1 QRLMLQ
7 FTTETKVYMRRNGE
21 LEWVE
26 VEEVEGDIE
35 ELIDK
40 QKISQV
46 RGKPAPIES
55 DTRERSYAMDQVTV
69 RAAGMIPEG
78 TRDLAAGVPANEILV
93 IIAKNVDEYNR
104 VAHLEV
110 ENRVEIQVVNGEG
123 VDEIGLEWYQILN
136 LKDGQYEAL
145 FGWLMDTKYMDGIR
159 LNDLNELMDPRV
171 AEQIHKN
178 V

>member
-1 QRLMLQ
+1 
-7 FTTETKVYMRRNGE
+7 
-21 LEWVE
+21 
-26 VEEVEGDIE
+26 
-35 ELIDK
+35 
-40 QKISQV
+40 
-46 RGKPAPIES
+46 
-55 DTRERSYAMDQVTV
+55 